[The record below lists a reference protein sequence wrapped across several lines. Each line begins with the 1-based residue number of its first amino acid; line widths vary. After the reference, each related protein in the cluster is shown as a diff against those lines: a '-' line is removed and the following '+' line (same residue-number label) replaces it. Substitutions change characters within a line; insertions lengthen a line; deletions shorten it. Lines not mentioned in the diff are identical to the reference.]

1 MALFLFER
9 SAYPN
14 WNRSGR
20 DNAIPLHKRIQ
31 CVCSWLRNVVAGAN
45 LVNAGSH
52 ACTGPSDDVE
62 IFQTSSECSVSVFS
76 KIGNAEHMAACYF
89 VGVPKVPLPVRWGSP
104 TRDQVAS
111 SFYFLHDAYPQK
123 TPSVPYV
130 PCLRRIGFFCSP
142 ICAAAAA
149 AAAAS
154 CMAGDQNQKRPNAK
168 ATRQRQSTV
177 KE

>member
-1 MALFLFER
+1 MDWCR
-9 SAYPN
+9 SNGGIVYVFGFCLIVPGID
-14 WNRSGR
+14 WNLSGR
-20 DNAIPLHKRIQ
+20 DAALYHFKRMK

-52 ACTGPSDDVE
+52 ACTVGRRRNFPDK
-62 IFQTSSECSVSVFS
+62 FVSVFS
-76 KIGNAEHMAACYF
+76 KIGNAWQAAACYF

-111 SFYFLHDAYPQK
+111 SFYFLHDAYTQK

-149 AAAAS
+149 
-154 CMAGDQNQKRPNAK
+154 CHGG
-168 ATRQRQSTV
+168 
-177 KE
+177 